1 MLCFFLV
8 VTRNSTIISVGLGSG
23 GVYFL
28 CVLRFT
34 NSRDA
39 ILACSLLYKML
50 YKTLGGDP
58 LALHLWPPLRVV
70 QHLDATTTLIGWEMS
85 LGPWILLSL
94 CLEDA
99 QWSTGV
105 VCSLVCV
112 RMQMSRRPGTLMLQQ
127 TGIPGF

>member
-70 QHLDATTTLIGWEMS
+70 QHLDATTTLIGLEMS

-99 QWSTGV
+99 EWSPGV

-127 TGIPGF
+127 IGIP